1 MNVLRKPPTSVE
13 IADEVA
19 REVDDVSGEV
29 AERTRA
35 RLSAVEAPHLGIGV
49 SPVLQIAPAEVA
61 DVAELARVDQLPG
74 EAHRGDEAVVE
85 RAQVLHARRRD
96 PSPDLVALVRVAP
109 ERLLADDVLARL
121 GGGDRRLRVE

>member
-1 MNVLRKPPTSVE
+1 MGQ
-13 IADEVA
+13 
-19 REVDDVSGEV
+19 VDDVSGEV

-49 SPVLQIAPAEVA
+49 APVLQVAPAEVA
-61 DVAELARVDQLPG
+61 DLAELARVDQLPCESHG
-74 EAHRGDEAVVE
+74 RDEAVVE

-96 PSPDLVALVRVAP
+96 SAPDLVALVRVAP